1 MVARTEDVVVHQ
13 LPKRVCV
20 CVCVCGVVL
29 SEQVSRQDENAFHDL
44 PGWQS
49 LGHSLRVGVVRTER
63 LEPCREAKEA
73 SRAGEIAASRGRSM
87 TR

>member
-44 PGWQS
+44 PG
-49 LGHSLRVGVVRTER
+49 V
-63 LEPCREAKEA
+63 AK
-73 SRAGEIAASRGRSM
+73 SGTLSAGGGRSN
-87 TR
+87 RKARAV